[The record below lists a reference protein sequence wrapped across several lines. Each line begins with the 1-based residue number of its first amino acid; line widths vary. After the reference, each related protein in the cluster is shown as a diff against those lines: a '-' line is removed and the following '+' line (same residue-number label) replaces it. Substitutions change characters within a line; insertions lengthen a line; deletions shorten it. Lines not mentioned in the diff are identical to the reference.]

1 MNKYIIKNKGYNNNS
16 GINFINCGMNQM
28 KKNENKQVNQGDT
41 AMFENVKREKYLDK
55 SMNENYNIDESTKMT
70 KEDRKV
76 RRDLEIKADP
86 NVGTGLF
93 RIDEVEKNPMKIQ
106 NKVATTNFE
115 ANESLNKNIR
125 LL

>member
-1 MNKYIIKNKGYNNNS
+1 MNRYIIKNKGYNNNS

-41 AMFENVKREKYLDK
+41 AIFENVKREKYLDK

-106 NKVATTNFE
+106 NKVATTNFK
-115 ANESLNKNIR
+115 ADESMNKNIR

>member
-1 MNKYIIKNKGYNNNS
+1 
-16 GINFINCGMNQM
+16 M